1 MLRRRISQH
10 LHLKPH
16 PHSRSLGLTVT
27 TTKCVNIRKN
37 PYRAKLELVYDY
49 RVDYSPNGVSV
60 NTGHN
65 DSGRGNDQELNILG
79 VENAIAYR
87 IAASLD
93 TCDPTDQSPL
103 YAVELASRHRVFKDG
118 ESIPFYNY
126 VCITREND
134 NILRCSTS
142 TSHLFSLLVLIYF

>member
-1 MLRRRISQH
+1 MLRRS
-10 LHLKPH
+10 
-16 PHSRSLGLTVT
+16 SRSLGLTVT
-27 TTKCVNIRKN
+27 TTKCLNTRARA

-49 RVDYSPNGVSV
+49 RVDYRVSV
-60 NTGHN
+60 NTSHN
-65 DSGRGNDQELNILG
+65 DSGWGNDQELDLLG

-87 IAASLD
+87 IASALD
-93 TCDPTDQSPL
+93 ACDTTDQSPL